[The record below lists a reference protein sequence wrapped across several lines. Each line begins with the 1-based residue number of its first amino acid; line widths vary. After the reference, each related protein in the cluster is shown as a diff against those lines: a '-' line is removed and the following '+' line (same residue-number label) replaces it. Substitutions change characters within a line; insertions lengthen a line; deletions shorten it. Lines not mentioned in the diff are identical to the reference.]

1 MSDIF
6 DVIVIGAG
14 AMGSAAAYHLAKDGQ
29 RALLLE
35 QFEIGHA
42 RGSSH
47 GESRIFRY
55 AYETLDYARLAMQC
69 KPLWRALEAEA
80 GEHLLL
86 DCDQIDLADDADQH
100 RYVRAVAET
109 LGQIGANFEVLPVDQ
124 VRRRYP
130 QWRLS
135 DDALVVLSLD
145 SGILRATRC
154 VQAMVAQAARC
165 GAAVREREA
174 VTKIVAEPGG
184 VEVITTHGRCRATKL
199 IITGGAWVNELL
211 AHIGLRLPIKVSLE
225 QYAYFKPRDPAQFAP
240 ARFPIFIHWRDHDAG
255 YGFPV
260 LDVPGVKIGFHH
272 DQHFIQPSD
281 DRAPREECSQRL
293 TAYAQRYLPD
303 VGEPFDATTCLYTTT
318 PDEDFVIDL
327 APGLPNVAF
336 CSACS
341 GHGFKFA
348 VGVGR
353 ALADLVQHGATEMQ
367 VGHVRLRRL
376 HDR

>member
-1 MSDIF
+1 MSEAY

-14 AMGSAAAYHLAKDGQ
+14 AMGSAAAYHLSKDGL

-55 AYETLDYARLAMQC
+55 AYETLGYARLAMQC

-80 GEHLLL
+80 GERLLL
-86 DCDQIDLADDADQH
+86 DCEQIDLADDAGQH
-100 RYVRAVAET
+100 RYARAVAET
-109 LGQIGANFEVLPVDQ
+109 LGQIGANFEVLSIDQ
-124 VRRRYP
+124 ARRRYP

-154 VQAMVAQAARC
+154 VQAMVAQAARH
-165 GAAVREREA
+165 GATVREREA
-174 VTKIVAEPGG
+174 VTAIMAEPNG
-184 VEVITTHGRCRATKL
+184 VEVVTTQGRYRAARL
-199 IITGGAWVNELL
+199 VITGGAWVNDLL
-211 AHIGLRLPIKVSLE
+211 AHISLRLPVKVSLE
-225 QYAYFKPRDPAQFAP
+225 QYAYFRPRYPAQFALG
-240 ARFPIFIHWRDHDAG
+240 RFPIFIHWRDHDAG
-255 YGFPV
+255 YGFPI

-272 DQHFIQPSD
+272 DRHFIQPGD
-281 DRAPREECSQRL
+281 DRAPREDCSARL
-293 TAYAQRYLPD
+293 TAYARRYLPD
-303 VGEPFDATTCLYTTT
+303 VGELFDATTCLYTTT

-348 VGVGR
+348 VGIGR

-367 VGHVRLRRL
+367 VGHVRMRAFV
-376 HDR
+376 